1 ELITPKNL
9 AKHNLGPKVP
19 KELPSPTDLSSMA
32 PEKDLVKEAM
42 AIRKEFRKGG
52 GSRTNKKRR
61 LVTVG
66 ETDLLLSTDLPLS
79 NEVNPMDRPPT

>member
-1 ELITPKNL
+1 MGDTNTF
-9 AKHNLGPKVP
+9 A
-19 KELPSPTDLSSMA
+19 SSDLSSMA

-66 ETDLLLSTDLPLS
+66 KTDLLLSTDLPLS
-79 NEVNPMDRPPT
+79 NAVNPMDRPPT